1 MKELIKKMVR
11 ESMTYDLIESLLDED
26 YPASFDMDYFKKLK
40 SFNQRVKYCQD
51 NLKRISS
58 GSSRIVYLI
67 DEEKVLKLAK
77 NKKGIAQNEVEIDM
91 SNDFTAP
98 DILAKT
104 FDYDE
109 ENSLWVEMELAKKV
123 KASDFKRVVGYDF
136 KDIIKA
142 IHNYGVDTGNA
153 RGIKYKYDIT
163 PDLYNDMWENTF
175 MYELFNYIGNYGI
188 PVGDL
193 MRLSSYG
200 LVKRDGNDAIAIIDF
215 GLTFDVYDTY
225 YS

>member
-26 YPASFDMDYFKKLK
+26 YPASFDMDHFKGLN
-40 SFNQRVKYCQD
+40 SFNQRVKYCEE

-77 NKKGIAQNEVEIDM
+77 NKKGIAQNEVEIDI

-98 DILAKT
+98 EILAKT

-109 ENSLWVEMELAKKV
+109 DQSLWVEMELAKKV
-123 KASDFKRVVGYDF
+123 KAPDFKRVVGYDF

-142 IHNYGVDTGNA
+142 IHNYGIDTGNA
-153 RGIKYKYDIT
+153 RGGKYSINA
-163 PDLYNDMWENTF
+163 DLYNDMWENSF
-175 MYELFNYIGNYGI
+175 MYELFNYIGTYGI

-200 LVKRDGNDAIAIIDF
+200 LVKRDGNDAIVIIDF